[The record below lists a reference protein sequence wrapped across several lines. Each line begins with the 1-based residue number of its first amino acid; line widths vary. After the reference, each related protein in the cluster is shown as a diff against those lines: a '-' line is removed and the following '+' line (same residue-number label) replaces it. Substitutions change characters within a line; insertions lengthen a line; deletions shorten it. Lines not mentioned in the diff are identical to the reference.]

1 MMMAYELLLKVS
13 IVQCKLSIVLKFF
26 RGCKAMSDSI
36 TIIDE
41 DKVIDVVLI
50 AGRILLESGAET
62 YRVEDTMTRIAA
74 SFGLDDTYSFVTSTA
89 IIFSLNNRTNTRLVR
104 IRERTTDLEKIA
116 LTNSLSRKISNDE
129 LNIDQAKS
137 ELVHLHHAS
146 LQYSS
151 ITNFLAAP
159 IACGFFLFMFGGII
173 QDFIFAIIA
182 GAGAFL
188 TFNYVQRYIQIKFF
202 SEFISATVVIMIASA
217 FTKIGWAH
225 NQDIITIAGVMPLVP
240 GILITNAIRD
250 LMAGELLAGMSRGV
264 EAALT
269 SFAIGAG
276 VAIVL
281 LIF

>member
-1 MMMAYELLLKVS
+1 
-13 IVQCKLSIVLKFF
+13 
-26 RGCKAMSDSI
+26 MSESI

-62 YRVEDTMTRIAA
+62 YRVEDTMNRIAA
-74 SFGLDDTYSFVTSTA
+74 SYGLDDTYSFVTSTA
-89 IIFSLNNRTNTRLVR
+89 IIFSLNNRTNTRLIR

-116 LTNSLSRKISNDE
+116 LTNSLSRKIASKQLDIDE
-129 LNIDQAKS
+129 AKS
-137 ELVHLHHAS
+137 ELIHLHHAS
-146 LQYSS
+146 LQFSS
-151 ITNFLAAP
+151 ITKFIAAA
-159 IACGFFLFMFGGII
+159 IACGFFLFMFGGVMN
-173 QDFIFAIIA
+173 DFIFAILA

-188 TFNYVQRYIQIKFF
+188 TFDFVQRFIQIKFF
-202 SEFISATVVIMIASA
+202 SEFISAAVVISIAA
-217 FTKIGWAH
+217 FFTHIGWAQ

-281 LIF
+281 LLF

>member
-1 MMMAYELLLKVS
+1 
-13 IVQCKLSIVLKFF
+13 
-26 RGCKAMSDSI
+26 MSESI

-62 YRVEDTMTRIAA
+62 YRVEDTMNRIAA
-74 SFGLDDTYSFVTSTA
+74 SYGLDDTYSFVTSTA
-89 IIFSLNNRTNTRLVR
+89 IIFSLNNRTNTRLIR

-116 LTNSLSRKISNDE
+116 LTNSLSRKIASKQLDIDE
-129 LNIDQAKS
+129 AKS
-137 ELVHLHHAS
+137 ELIHLHHAS
-146 LQYSS
+146 LQFSS
-151 ITNFLAAP
+151 ITKFFAAA
-159 IACGFFLFMFGGII
+159 IACGFFLFMFGGVMY
-173 QDFIFAIIA
+173 DFIYAILA

-188 TFNYVQRYIQIKFF
+188 TFDFVQRFIQIKFF
-202 SEFISATVVIMIASA
+202 SEFISAAVVITIAA
-217 FTKIGWAH
+217 FFTHIGWAQ

-281 LIF
+281 LLF

>member
-1 MMMAYELLLKVS
+1 
-13 IVQCKLSIVLKFF
+13 
-26 RGCKAMSDSI
+26 MSESI

-62 YRVEDTMTRIAA
+62 YRVEDTMNRIAA
-74 SFGLDDTYSFVTSTA
+74 SYGLDDTYSFVTSTA
-89 IIFSLNNRTNTRLVR
+89 IIFSLNNRTNTRLIR

-116 LTNSLSRKISNDE
+116 LTNSLSRKISSKQLDIDE
-129 LNIDQAKS
+129 AKS
-137 ELVHLHHAS
+137 ELIHLHHAS
-146 LQYSS
+146 LQFSS
-151 ITNFLAAP
+151 ITKFFAAA
-159 IACGFFLFMFGGII
+159 IACGFFLFMFGGVMH
-173 QDFIFAIIA
+173 DFIFAILA

-188 TFNYVQRYIQIKFF
+188 TFDFVQRFIQIKFF
-202 SEFISATVVIMIASA
+202 SEFISAAVVILIAA
-217 FTKIGWAH
+217 FFTNIGWAQ

-281 LIF
+281 LLF

>member
-1 MMMAYELLLKVS
+1 
-13 IVQCKLSIVLKFF
+13 
-26 RGCKAMSDSI
+26 MSDTI

-74 SFGLDDTYSFVTSTA
+74 NYGLDDTYSFVTSTA
-89 IIFSLNNRTNTRLVR
+89 IIFSLNDRTNTRLVR
-104 IRERTTDLEKIA
+104 IREKTTDLEKIA
-116 LTNSLSRKISNDE
+116 LTNSLSRKISNNQLDIDE
-129 LNIDQAKS
+129 AKS
-137 ELVHLHHAS
+137 ELIHLHHAS
-146 LQYSS
+146 LQFSS
-151 ITNFLAAP
+151 ITKFFAAA
-159 IACGFFLFMFGGII
+159 IACGFFLIMFGGGIN
-173 QDFIFAIIA
+173 DFFFAIIA

-188 TFNYVQRYIQIKFF
+188 TFDFVQRYIQIKFF
-202 SEFISATVVIMIASA
+202 SEFLSAVVVITVAA
-217 FTKIGWAH
+217 TFTKLGMAE
-225 NQDIITIAGVMPLVP
+225 NQDFITIAGVMPLVP

-250 LMAGELLAGMSRGV
+250 LMAGELIAGMSRGV

-269 SFAIGAG
+269 AFAIGAG

>member
-1 MMMAYELLLKVS
+1 MGGES
-13 IVQCKLSIVLKFF
+13 S
-26 RGCKAMSDSI
+26 MSESI

-62 YRVEDTMTRIAA
+62 YRVEDTMNRIAA
-74 SFGLDDTYSFVTSTA
+74 SYGLDDTYSFVTSTA
-89 IIFSLNNRTNTRLVR
+89 IIFSLNNRTNTRLIR

-116 LTNSLSRKISNDE
+116 LTNSLSRKIASKQLDIDE
-129 LNIDQAKS
+129 AKS
-137 ELVHLHHAS
+137 ELIHLHHAS
-146 LQYSS
+146 LQFSS
-151 ITNFLAAP
+151 ITKFFAAA
-159 IACGFFLFMFGGII
+159 IACGFFLFMFGGVMH
-173 QDFIFAIIA
+173 DFIYAILA

-188 TFNYVQRYIQIKFF
+188 TFDFVQRFIQIKFF
-202 SEFISATVVIMIASA
+202 SEFISAAVVITIAA
-217 FTKIGWAH
+217 FFTHIGWAQ

-281 LIF
+281 LLF